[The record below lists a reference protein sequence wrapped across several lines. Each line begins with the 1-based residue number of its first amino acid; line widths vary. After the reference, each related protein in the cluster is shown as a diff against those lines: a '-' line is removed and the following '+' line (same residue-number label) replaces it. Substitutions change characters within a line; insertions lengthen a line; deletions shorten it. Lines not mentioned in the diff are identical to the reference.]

1 MNRDSDRNAITVHHL
16 PIFRLLILSSLH
28 NSFEYLL
35 EELGYSPWQI
45 LYQLG
50 KLSITLFTEI
60 RLSLLLIQL
69 SSLSSLQ

>member
-35 EELGYSPWQI
+35 EELGYSP
-45 LYQLG
+45 
-50 KLSITLFTEI
+50 
-60 RLSLLLIQL
+60 
-69 SSLSSLQ
+69 